1 MSGEAAKERATPFRP
16 NPNYLRIS
24 VLVTKRK
31 ASSNSEGS
39 RDLQIYRKIA
49 FTVTR
54 SLGHFTAAMS
64 KALH

>member
-31 ASSNSEGS
+31 ASSNSKS
-39 RDLQIYRKIA
+39 ATFLSQIA